1 MRGGKASGRKFLTP
15 RREMSI
21 LKSRLGAMLF
31 LEYFTWGAWY
41 VTLGTWLSRTLHFS
55 GTQVGWVAGT
65 TALGAVVAPFFIGV
79 IADRAAAT
87 QHVLALLHGIGAVL
101 LWMASYLESFGA
113 MFGCV
118 LAYSVC
124 FMPTLALTNSLCFR
138 HIESPQQEF
147 GFLRALGTLGWIM
160 AGLLVGGSSLDASA
174 IPMRIAAIAS
184 VVLAAYC
191 LTLPNTPPLLIAG
204 STRREAAPL
213 RALQVL
219 NSRSMAAFAIAS
231 FLICIPLQFYY
242 AFTNL
247 FLNEMGVAN
256 AAAKMSGGQ
265 MSELLCMLLVPWF
278 FRRLGVK
285 YMLLAGMSAWCV
297 RYALFAMGDAGSHM
311 WMYWTGIVLHGIC
324 FDFFFVVGQIYIDR
338 KAPPELR
345 AATQGLITLI
355 TYGLGMFVGAWL
367 SGLVVDLFAHH
378 ETQGHDWR
386 SIWFSA
392 AGFAAVVAAL
402 FAIFFV
408 DKSSPRSST
417 VLLARAGRA

>member
-1 MRGGKASGRKFLTP
+1 
-15 RREMSI
+15 MSI

-41 VTLGTWLSRTLHFS
+41 VTLGTWLSRTLHFT

-65 TALGAVVAPFFIGV
+65 TALGAIIAPFFIGV
-79 IADRAAAT
+79 VADRAAAT
-87 QHVLALLHGIGAVL
+87 QRVLAVLHGLGAVL
-101 LWMASYLESFGA
+101 LWVAASIENFGA

-118 LAYSVC
+118 LAYSIC

-138 HIESPQQEF
+138 HITSPQQEF
-147 GFLRALGTLGWIM
+147 GMLRAFGTLGWIV
-160 AGLLVGGSSLDASA
+160 AGLVVGGSSLDASP
-174 IPMRIAAIAS
+174 IPMRIAAVAS
-184 VVLAAYC
+184 AVLALYC
-191 LTLPNTPPLLIAG
+191 LTLPDTPPLSKGA
-204 STRREAAPL
+204 AKADNAPL
-213 RALQVL
+213 RALKVL
-219 NSRSMAAFAIAS
+219 NGRSMAIFAIAS

-285 YMLLAGMSAWCV
+285 YMLLAGMLAWCV
-297 RYALFAMGDAGSHM
+297 RYVLFAAGDAGPHM
-311 WMYWTGIVLHGIC
+311 WMYWSGILLHGVC

-338 KAPPELR
+338 RAPIELR

-355 TYGLGMFVGAWL
+355 TYGLGMFVGSWF
-367 SGLVVDLFAHH
+367 SGFTVDLFVRSG
-378 ETQGHDWR
+378 TPSHDW
-386 SIWFSA
+386 SAIWYSA
-392 AGFAAVVAAL
+392 AAFAAVVAVL
-402 FAIFFV
+402 FAILFV
-408 DKSSPRSST
+408 DKDEAPAPRERT
-417 VLLARAGRA
+417 LR